1 MRKTQF
7 LTALAIAGAFVL
19 TACAEGQD
27 EGELAEPIT
36 EETGMPDEP
45 GLIEEPTTAA
55 GPVEVGLESRA
66 ESGVTGTATVTPI
79 ADGVEV
85 NLDLDGLMAD
95 RTYSAH
101 LHRGTCDNDMG
112 VVAPLE
118 DVTASGETGQSTTT
132 IGTSMLDPTAESLFV
147 QVHSAD
153 GTPVACGNVPED
165 AGLTELGTTTG
176 DPAVMGEPAAG
187 TDEYR

>member
-1 MRKTQF
+1 MRKTRF

-45 GLIEEPTTAA
+45 GLIEEPTEA

-85 NLDLDGLMAD
+85 DLDLDGLMAD
-95 RTYSAH
+95 RSYSAH

-176 DPAVMGEPAAG
+176 DPAMMGEPAAG